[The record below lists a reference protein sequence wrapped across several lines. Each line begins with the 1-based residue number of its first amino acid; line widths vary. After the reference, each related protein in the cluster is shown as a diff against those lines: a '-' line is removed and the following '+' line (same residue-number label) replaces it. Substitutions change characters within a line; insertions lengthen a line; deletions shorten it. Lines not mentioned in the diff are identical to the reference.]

1 MPQYMSNDKFRLA
14 LPWHKRAS
22 LALFGHGNGRELAK
36 GGATESSRIAA
47 GEVATY
53 LKYRKDQAARVDPR
67 VYSSTSMS
75 HFNSVIQTVNIDA
88 AALARFAPM
97 KGDLWLV
104 IAGIAGTD
112 ASRMRGES
120 REINIFVVC
129 DDSEHRKLKKVEIV
143 TRTQPGGSSS
153 KDTGL
158 WLSTVYA
165 NGAVD
170 QPAGRARSG
179 ARYGR

>member
-14 LPWHKRAS
+14 LPWHMRAS
-22 LALFGHGNGRELAK
+22 LALFGHSNERELAK
-36 GGATESSRIAA
+36 GGATEASRVAA

-53 LKYRKDQAARVDPR
+53 LKYRKDQAAQVAPS
-67 VYSSTSMS
+67 VYSCTSMS
-75 HFNSVIQTVNIDA
+75 QFNSVLQTVSFYPAVI
-88 AALARFAPM
+88 ARFVPM
-97 KGDLWLV
+97 KGDLWFTV
-104 IAGIAGTD
+104 AGIAGTD

-129 DDSEHRKLKKVEIV
+129 DGSVHRKFEKVEIV
-143 TRTQPGGSSS
+143 TRTQPGGSAS

-158 WLSTVYA
+158 WLTTVSA
-165 NGAVD
+165 NGNVE

-179 ARYGR
+179 ARYSR